1 MRRFLFVVPLF
12 FSASVFAHF
21 SNVIV
26 FGDSLSD
33 NGNFPESS
41 HIWWKP
47 DGKKDV
53 TNLVPQLYVP
63 FSNPIN
69 IKLDNPYLAK
79 QPLIENEKNP
89 RAFRS
94 ISWSEY
100 FLMSAKQKGLTTSH
114 YIVPSNLLNSEK
126 IPNTISFNYAWGYA
140 TSAQQCVNPKYKLIA
155 NCNADTI
162 FSARKNYEENPSTTN
177 YLKIEV
183 PGISQQVQLFLNDYR
198 NHKAMVDKNTLYIF
212 WIGGNDLIIAANALE
227 HNANP
232 IPVVQFMMG
241 NTVRHILKSVT
252 LLLQHLPMNQ
262 RPAKIYIFTLFNP
275 EFTPGFYNHGAIA
288 AMGSFLVRCYNFW
301 LRWDSKFYNLFSQTK
316 IIIVPID
323 KIYQENAVNP
333 AFKSQMGKACQLNG
347 HYPGNKSTKACE
359 GFMFWNAVHPSTQM
373 NEIVAQQFQRI
384 LDLNNR

>member
-140 TSAQQCVNPKYKLIA
+140 TSAQQCVNPK
-155 NCNADTI
+155 
-162 FSARKNYEENPSTTN
+162 
-177 YLKIEV
+177 
-183 PGISQQVQLFLNDYR
+183 
-198 NHKAMVDKNTLYIF
+198 
-212 WIGGNDLIIAANALE
+212 
-227 HNANP
+227 
-232 IPVVQFMMG
+232 
-241 NTVRHILKSVT
+241 
-252 LLLQHLPMNQ
+252 
-262 RPAKIYIFTLFNP
+262 
-275 EFTPGFYNHGAIA
+275 
-288 AMGSFLVRCYNFW
+288 
-301 LRWDSKFYNLFSQTK
+301 
-316 IIIVPID
+316 
-323 KIYQENAVNP
+323 
-333 AFKSQMGKACQLNG
+333 
-347 HYPGNKSTKACE
+347 
-359 GFMFWNAVHPSTQM
+359 
-373 NEIVAQQFQRI
+373 
-384 LDLNNR
+384 